1 MANLGN
7 RYSSVAAVPEVTE
20 KAPHNNSFN
29 TASLGLAACGVQ
41 PVNSN
46 VEAVENPIH

>member
-1 MANLGN
+1 MANLGY

-29 TASLGLAACGVQ
+29 TSPLRVARTGRLRRPAG
-41 PVNSN
+41 
-46 VEAVENPIH
+46 